1 MNKEE
6 PKKPQAPKKVFD
18 VMRPG
23 KALASPTSRPVI
35 TGHKKIKEDMFV
47 AGKEPKDKD
56 AKYATDN
63 PFEDKA
69 MMSHKDEKF
78 ASVKAAEEKPTE
90 QESKAEAPAEAI
102 TTAPTVPPNF
112 AEEPTKE
119 PETPAN
125 QGHTEDIALVPNE
138 DEATPPAPEATKTE
152 QDFGDLDLGDL
163 EKELGP
169 APTSTPEP
177 AQPTTP
183 APAADEQKES
193 VQNDAN
199 HDVVASAG
207 APVLEH
213 AVVSH
218 HKVKSKWWEWALIFV
233 VIIFVGLVAMDLALD
248 AELITLDMEIPH
260 TNFIN

>member
-6 PKKPQAPKKVFD
+6 PKKSQQPKKVFD

-56 AKYATDN
+56 ARYATDN
-63 PFEDKA
+63 PFDDKS
-69 MMSHKDEKF
+69 MMSHKDDKF
-78 ASVKAAEEKPTE
+78 ASVKADEVEE
-90 QESKAEAPAEAI
+90 QESKPEAQAAAV
-102 TTAPTVPPNF
+102 TTAPAVPDNF
-112 AEEPTKE
+112 AEEETPKE
-119 PETPAN
+119 PETPAE
-125 QGHTEDIALVPNE
+125 GHNEDIALVPSE
-138 DEATPPAPEATKTE
+138 DETAPPAPEPTKTE

-163 EKELGP
+163 DKELP
-169 APTSTPEP
+169 
-177 AQPTTP
+177 P
-183 APAADEQKES
+183 APAKPESVQSAASPAPVADEQKES
-193 VQNDAN
+193 IQNDAN

-233 VIIFVGLVAMDLALD
+233 IIVFVALVAMDLALD
-248 AELITLDMEIPH
+248 AELITLDMEIPT